1 MLLIAFQMSF
11 SDCKNTILSEK
22 SIVLQYDLKI
32 MSALKTILSNRIS
45 GYDAKA
51 LAKADIK
58 EELFR
63 LLFDPDKRTSDNAAW
78 VLTHL
83 PKTANPWLAERQNL
97 LIDETMRTA
106 STTKRRLIMNL
117 LERTSFDPDHLR
129 TDFLDFCFNA
139 ILSDEPIGVKSLA
152 IKLAYAQS
160 VHYPELLEEIDA
172 TLQLMEPEELPAAL
186 KHLRGKMLA
195 K

>member
-1 MLLIAFQMSF
+1 MS
-11 SDCKNTILSEK
+11 E
-22 SIVLQYDLKI
+22 
-32 MSALKTILSNRIS
+32 LKTILCGRIS
-45 GYDAKA
+45 GCDAKA
-51 LAKADIK
+51 LAKADFK
-58 EELFR
+58 EELFQ

-83 PKTANPWLAERQNL
+83 PKNADSWLTERQDI
-97 LIDETMRTA
+97 LIDEAMCTA

-117 LERTSFDPDHLR
+117 LERTSFDPDHTR
-129 TDFLDFCFNA
+129 TDFLDFCFSA
-139 ILSDEPIGVKSLA
+139 MLSTEPIGVKSLA

-160 VHYPELLEEIDA
+160 VHYPELLEEINA
-172 TLQLMEPEELPAAL
+172 TLQMMEPEELPAAL

>member
-1 MLLIAFQMSF
+1 
-11 SDCKNTILSEK
+11 
-22 SIVLQYDLKI
+22 
-32 MSALKTILSNRIS
+32 MSALKSILSSRIS

-51 LAKADIK
+51 LAQADFK
-58 EELFR
+58 KELFR

-83 PKTANPWLAERQNL
+83 PKTADSWLTERQDI
-97 LIDETMRTA
+97 LIDEAMRTA

-117 LERTSFDPDHLR
+117 LDRTPFESDHLR
-129 TDFLDFCFNA
+129 TDFLDFCFNT

-152 IKLAYAQS
+152 IKLTYAQS
-160 VHYPELLEEIDA
+160 AHYPELLEEVNA
-172 TLQLMEPEELPAAL
+172 TLQLMEPDELPAAL

-195 K
+195 KQP

>member
-1 MLLIAFQMSF
+1 
-11 SDCKNTILSEK
+11 
-22 SIVLQYDLKI
+22 
-32 MSALKTILSNRIS
+32 MSALKSILSSRIS

-51 LAKADIK
+51 LAQADFK

-63 LLFDPDKRTSDNAAW
+63 LLFN
-78 VLTHL
+78 
-83 PKTANPWLAERQNL
+83 
-97 LIDETMRTA
+97 
-106 STTKRRLIMNL
+106 
-117 LERTSFDPDHLR
+117 PDHIR

-160 VHYPELLEEIDA
+160 AHYPELLEEIDA

-195 K
+195 KETTNNKTE

>member
-1 MLLIAFQMSF
+1 MSEL
-11 SDCKNTILSEK
+11 KAILSG
-22 SIVLQYDLKI
+22 
-32 MSALKTILSNRIS
+32 RIS

-51 LAKADIK
+51 LAKADFK
-58 EELFR
+58 EELFQ
-63 LLFDPDKRTSDNAAW
+63 LLFDPDERISDNAAW

-83 PKTANPWLAERQNL
+83 PKTANAWLAERQNI
-97 LIDETMRTA
+97 LIDEAMRTG

-117 LERTSFDPDHLR
+117 LERTTFDPGHIR

-160 VHYPELLEEIDA
+160 VHYPELLEEINA
-172 TLQLMEPEELPAAL
+172 TLRMMEPEELPAAL

>member
-1 MLLIAFQMSF
+1 MSEL
-11 SDCKNTILSEK
+11 KAILSG
-22 SIVLQYDLKI
+22 
-32 MSALKTILSNRIS
+32 RIS

-51 LAKADIK
+51 LAKADFK
-58 EELFR
+58 EELFQ

-83 PKTANPWLAERQNL
+83 PKTADSWLTERQGI
-97 LIDETMRTA
+97 LIDEAMRTA

-117 LERTSFDPDHLR
+117 LERTSFDPDHIR

-152 IKLAYAQS
+152 IKLAYAHS
-160 VHYPELLEEIDA
+160 VHYPELLEEVNT

-186 KHLRGKMLA
+186 KHLRWKMLA
-195 K
+195 KETTNNKT